1 MKHLKKVAAVL
12 ILGSTSTVFAD
23 SLAIDDEVDFTVTAD
38 VQDVIAMTFDR
49 APTIEF
55 NHDHVNDRWLQ
66 PLGITVTRRGATPDN
81 PLGFSLEVKGTSG
94 GEGVN
99 YFLNTNSSGGGIGT
113 FEHHQMSMNLLY
125 RNRPEG
131 NWDDF
136 NPLGR
141 DESKMFHFGGIESN
155 LQTKSGLAAG
165 RSARSDT
172 VNVGVGLV
180 ISSDEIKNAVPGEYT
195 TTLTFI
201 ASAI

>member
-1 MKHLKKVAAVL
+1 MMRW
-12 ILGSTSTVFAD
+12 I
-23 SLAIDDEVDFTVTAD
+23 FTVTAD
-38 VQDVIAMTFDR
+38 VQDMIAMTFDR

-66 PLGITVTRRGATPDN
+66 PLGIMVTRRGATVDN

-99 YFLNTNSSGGGIGT
+99 YFLNTNSSGGIGT
-113 FEHHQMSMNLLY
+113 LEHHQMSMNLLY

-131 NWDDF
+131 NWDDL

-141 DESKMFHFGGIESN
+141 DESIMFRFGGIESN
-155 LQTKSGLAAG
+155 LQTKSGLSVG
-165 RSARSDT
+165 RLPSDT

-180 ISSDEIKNAVPGEYT
+180 IPKEQIQNAVPGEYT